1 MNVFV
6 SGATGFIGSQ
16 LALALAEKGITV
28 HALYRSEKKAEIIKH
43 ANIKLFKGDIL
54 NIDSLKSAIENCE
67 QVYHVAA
74 FAKVWTKNPA
84 DIYELNIDGALNVF
98 KLAADAGVK
107 KIVFTSTA
115 GVLGASKEYMLD
127 ETTYPKEQFSHYER
141 SKAILEEKINSNT
154 FENIETV
161 IVNPSRVYGPG
172 ILSESNSVT
181 TLIKKFMAGS
191 WRFIPGNGDSIAN
204 YVFIG
209 DLIEGHILAMEKGRN
224 GERYI
229 LGGENISYNEL
240 FKILETIRGKRTRMY
255 RIPLVIMLILSQIFM
270 FLSIFGI
277 RPMITPALVKKYN
290 KNFRLDIS
298 KAQNELGYT
307 AIGFKEGA
315 TSTTLWAR
323 SE

>member
-28 HALYRSEKKAEIIKH
+28 HALYRSEKKAEIIQH
-43 ANIKLFKGDIL
+43 TNIKLFKGDIL
-54 NIDSLKSAIENCE
+54 DLDSLKSAIETCE

-74 FAKVWTKNPA
+74 FAKAWTKNPA
-84 DIYELNIDGALNVF
+84 DIYKLNIDGAINVF
-98 KLAADAGVK
+98 KVAADEGVK

-115 GVLGASKEYMLD
+115 GVLGASKEGMLN
-127 ETTYPKEQFSHYER
+127 ETAYPREQFSHYEK
-141 SKAILEEKINSNT
+141 SKSILEEKIKLNS
-154 FENIETV
+154 FKNIEIV

-172 ILSESNSVT
+172 ILSESNSFT
-181 TLIKKFMAGS
+181 TLIQKFMNGS
-191 WRFIPGNGDSIAN
+191 WRIIPGNGKSIAN
-204 YVFIG
+204 YVFID
-209 DLIEGHILAMEKGRN
+209 DLIEGHILAMEKGKN

-240 FKILETIRGKRTRMY
+240 FKVLETIRGKRKRMY
-255 RIPLVIMLILSQIFM
+255 RMPLVIMLILAQIFI

-290 KNFRLDIS
+290 MNFLLDIS
-298 KAQNELGYT
+298 KAQKELGYK

-315 TSTTLWAR
+315 TSTVQWLK
-323 SE
+323 EK

>member
-1 MNVFV
+1 MKVFV

-16 LALALAEKGITV
+16 LALALAEKGFTV
-28 HALYRSEKKAEIIKH
+28 HALYRSERKAEIIHHK
-43 ANIKLFKGDIL
+43 NIKLFKGDIL
-54 NIDSLKSAIENCE
+54 NLDSLKTAIETCE

-74 FAKVWTKNPA
+74 FAKAWTKNPD
-84 DIYELNIDGALNVF
+84 DIYKLNVDGALNVF
-98 KLAADAGVK
+98 KLAAAAGVK

-115 GVLGASKEYMLD
+115 GVLGASKENVLD
-127 ETTYPKEQFSHYER
+127 ETASPDEQFSHYER
-141 SKAILEEKINSNT
+141 SKLILEQKITSNT
-154 FENIETV
+154 FENIEIV

-181 TLIKKFMAGS
+181 TLIIKFMEGS
-191 WRFIPGNGDSIAN
+191 WRLIPGKGESIAN

-240 FKILETIRGKRTRMY
+240 FKILESIRGKKTRMY
-255 RIPLVIMLILSQIFM
+255 RIPLFIMLVLSQIFM

-290 KNFRLDIS
+290 MNFRLDIS
-298 KAQNELGYT
+298 KAQNELGFK
-307 AIGFKEGA
+307 AVGFKEGA
-315 TSTTLWAR
+315 SLTSLWAK
-323 SE
+323 EK